1 MKQQNPDRQKK
12 LEELKNKFKLR
23 EKSDF
28 YLKNLFIQWGIRFSK
43 IEDDK
48 EYDKIFERDKDK
60 PNLLIEYRG
69 KRAVLDF
76 ISKHDPVWI
85 INKQTVKTYNVWTE
99 KSNLPLIVVFFA
111 FDERDSLTD
120 IRAARLGTHLYTD
133 SNDSGPDR
141 KQNVEFTDELPN
153 FDKVSMLKL
162 LDL

>member
-23 EKSDF
+23 EKSDS

-48 EYDKIFERDKDK
+48 DFAKIFEHDKDK

-69 KRAVLDF
+69 KKAAIDF

-85 INKQTVKTYNVWTE
+85 VDKQTVKTYNTWIE
-99 KSNLPLIVVFFA
+99 KLNLPLIVVFFA
-111 FDERDSLTD
+111 FDERDSLVDT
-120 IRAARLGTHLYTD
+120 RAAKLGTHVYVD
-133 SNDSGPDR
+133 FNSEKSNG
-141 KQNVEFTDELPN
+141 KQNVEFTDELPI
-153 FDKVSMLKL
+153 FDKVNMLKL

>member
-1 MKQQNPDRQKK
+1 LKQQNPDRQKK

-23 EKSDF
+23 EKSDS

-48 EYDKIFERDKDK
+48 DFAKIFEHDKDK

-69 KRAVLDF
+69 KKAAIDF

-85 INKQTVKTYNVWTE
+85 VDKQTVKTYNTWIE
-99 KSNLPLIVVFFA
+99 KLNLPLIVVFFA
-111 FDERDSLTD
+111 FDERDSLVDT
-120 IRAARLGTHLYTD
+120 RAAKLGTHVYVD
-133 SNDSGPDR
+133 FNSEKSNG
-141 KQNVEFTDELPN
+141 KQNVEFTDELPI
-153 FDKVSMLKL
+153 FDKVNMLKL